1 MTWSLHG
8 KGVSRGIALGTAHV
22 VQRDSLELHEYPIPE
37 QEIEAELARLTAAID
52 EAQRNLRTLRERIP
66 PQTPADIAAFIDT
79 HILMLEDDTLTDE
92 PKRLI
97 RERRCNA
104 EWALKLQRDM
114 LVEVFD
120 SMNDPYLRTRRDD
133 VDHVINRV
141 LRILLNHAPVAHE
154 LAETALDGAVLV
166 ADDLSPADTL
176 LMQHQGIA
184 AFVTEYGGPTS
195 HTAILARSLGVPG
208 VVGVHHAR
216 RFIREGEPLIV
227 DGTEGIVIGEADHR
241 ITEHYRAR
249 RDERA
254 KRVGGL
260 GKLKRAPTVTAD
272 GVPIELLANV
282 ELEVD
287 FEAARAAGARG
298 VGLYRTEFL
307 YMNRPDVPSEEEH
320 FAAYR
325 RLVEAFRN
333 LPVTIRTLDI
343 GADKQV
349 KTSLSARSNAANPAL
364 GLRAV
369 RLALK
374 EPELFMPQLRAI
386 VRASGLGQVRLMI
399 PMLSHL
405 DEVNQVV
412 ELVRRIQADFERQGV
427 AFDPAMPIGGMI
439 EVPAAAAWADGF
451 ARALDFLSI
460 GTNDLIQYAV
470 AIDRVNEEVSY
481 LYDPLNPGVLRLI
494 SMAIRAADAAECPI
508 AMCGEMAGDVRYTK
522 LLLGLGLRVFSVHPS
537 LLLEVKQEI
546 ASTKLDGVRATV
558 SRALRTADPVKFA
571 TLMATLTAG

>member
-1 MTWSLHG
+1 VTYSLHG
-8 KGVSRGIALGTAHV
+8 KGVSRGIALGTAHI
-22 VQRDSLELHEYPIPE
+22 VQRDALELHEYSIPE
-37 QEIEAELARLTAAID
+37 QEVETEITRLTSAID
-52 EAQRNLRTLRERIP
+52 DARVNLRTMRDRIP
-66 PQTPADIAAFIDT
+66 AQTPADIAAFIDT
-79 HILMLEDDTLTDE
+79 HLLMLEDATLTDE

-97 RERRCNA
+97 REKRCNA
-104 EWALKLQRDM
+104 EWAMKLQRDM
-114 LVEVFD
+114 IVAAFD
-120 SMNDPYLRTRRDD
+120 QMDDPYLRTRRDD

-141 LRILLNHAPVAHE
+141 LRILLNHPPVAHE
-154 LAETALDGAVLV
+154 VPESALDGAILI

-208 VVGVHHAR
+208 IVGVHHAR

-227 DGTEGIVIGEADHR
+227 DGSEGLVIGEADRR
-241 ITEHYRAR
+241 ITEHYRVR

-260 GKLKRAPTVTAD
+260 GKLKRAPTATAD
-272 GVPIELLANV
+272 GTSIELQANV

-287 FEAARAAGARG
+287 FDAARAAGARG

-307 YMNRPDVPSEEEH
+307 YMNRHDVPSEEEH

-325 RLVEAFRN
+325 RLVDAFRN

-343 GADKQV
+343 GADKQIEA
-349 KTSLSARSNAANPAL
+349 SIASRGNAANPAL

-374 EPELFMPQLRAI
+374 EPELFLPQLRAI
-386 VRASGLGQVRLMI
+386 VRASGLGRVRLMI

-405 DEVNQVV
+405 DEVTQVV
-412 ELVRRIQADFERQGV
+412 ELIRRIQAEFERQGV
-427 AFDPAMPIGGMI
+427 PFDPGMPIGGMI

-451 ARALDFLSI
+451 ARALDFMSI

-494 SMAIRAADAAECPI
+494 SMALRAADAAECPI

-546 ASTKLDGVRATV
+546 AATTLDAVRATAA
-558 SRALRTADPVKFA
+558 RAMRTADPVKFKM
-571 TLMATLTAG
+571 LMATLTGG

>member
-1 MTWSLHG
+1 
-8 KGVSRGIALGTAHV
+8 
-22 VQRDSLELHEYPIPE
+22 
-37 QEIEAELARLTAAID
+37 
-52 EAQRNLRTLRERIP
+52 
-66 PQTPADIAAFIDT
+66 
-79 HILMLEDDTLTDE
+79 
-92 PKRLI
+92 
-97 RERRCNA
+97 
-104 EWALKLQRDM
+104 
-114 LVEVFD
+114 
-120 SMNDPYLRTRRDD
+120 
-133 VDHVINRV
+133 VINRV

-349 KTSLSARSNAANPAL
+349 KTSISARSNAANPAL

-546 ASTKLDGVRATV
+546 ASTKLEGVRATV

>member
-52 EAQRNLRTLRERIP
+52 EAKLNLRTLRERIP

-241 ITEHYRAR
+241 ITEHYRTR

-254 KRVGGL
+254 KR
-260 GKLKRAPTVTAD
+260 RWARQAQ
-272 GVPIELLANV
+272 
-282 ELEVD
+282 
-287 FEAARAAGARG
+287 ARADR
-298 VGLYRTEFL
+298 
-307 YMNRPDVPSEEEH
+307 H
-320 FAAYR
+320 R
-325 RLVEAFRN
+325 RR
-333 LPVTIRTLDI
+333 
-343 GADKQV
+343 GAD
-349 KTSLSARSNAANPAL
+349 
-364 GLRAV
+364 
-369 RLALK
+369 
-374 EPELFMPQLRAI
+374 
-386 VRASGLGQVRLMI
+386 
-399 PMLSHL
+399 
-405 DEVNQVV
+405 
-412 ELVRRIQADFERQGV
+412 
-427 AFDPAMPIGGMI
+427 
-439 EVPAAAAWADGF
+439 
-451 ARALDFLSI
+451 
-460 GTNDLIQYAV
+460 
-470 AIDRVNEEVSY
+470 
-481 LYDPLNPGVLRLI
+481 
-494 SMAIRAADAAECPI
+494 
-508 AMCGEMAGDVRYTK
+508 
-522 LLLGLGLRVFSVHPS
+522 
-537 LLLEVKQEI
+537 
-546 ASTKLDGVRATV
+546 
-558 SRALRTADPVKFA
+558 
-571 TLMATLTAG
+571 